1 MSESSAVTAPII
13 AALKDAGYFVLRLNS
28 GRVRQ
33 GKYWIQ
39 LCPEGTADILLC
51 PRDSMPIWIETKVK
65 GGWTKPERREKQDEF
80 RRSVEGLGHIYVRAE
95 SLDDVLA
102 ALRQTKA
109 ASF

>member
-1 MSESSAVTAPII
+1 MSETSAVTGPII

-51 PRDSMPIWIETKVK
+51 PRDRPCYWIETKVK
-65 GGWTKPERREKQDEF
+65 GGWTKPERRQKQDEF
-80 RRSVEGLGHIYVRAE
+80 RRSVEGLGHVYVRAE
-95 SLDDVLA
+95 SLDDVLT

-109 ASF
+109 AAF